1 MAEVLVKTH
10 LIITDIH
17 EEYHMNWCGKIIDT
31 KPKIK
36 NNKPIF
42 TIVSSKGRM
51 EINTADIKKVE
62 DCAKRLTEP
71 KGRQSVTTDIAKI
84 FIVEENDKE
93 TLMGILTHNH
103 VKTFAPM
110 FDKFDYI

>member
-1 MAEVLVKTH
+1 MQETLIKTH
-10 LIITDIH
+10 LIVVSTH

-71 KGRQSVTTDIAKI
+71 KVDNQLLLIQQESLLLKKMIK
-84 FIVEENDKE
+84 K
-93 TLMGILTHNH
+93 L
-103 VKTFAPM
+103 
-110 FDKFDYI
+110 